1 MVVYLRLKGG
11 SGPFARSMSSPPQIK
26 LPAGVKSELP
36 ETGGAGRCS
45 QRGQPPVLAEPAT
58 GIARIARCTGQ
69 QLGRRDTQLCSALL
83 YAFRRH
89 LQAQITGLGSLLQFG

>member
-1 MVVYLRLKGG
+1 MVVYPRLKGS

-45 QRGQPPVLAEPAT
+45 QRGQPAT
-58 GIARIARCTGQ
+58 GIARIARRTGQ
-69 QLGRRDTQLCSALL
+69 QLGRRDTQLCAALL